1 MKKMMPTLTFK
12 IAGKDF
18 DLTPDDYI
26 LEVRRLTLRIVDDA
40 LAMPWRFLRDP
51 SAHELTGVPGR

>member
-26 LEVRRLTLRIVDDA
+26 LEVRRLTLRTVDDA
-40 LAMPWRFLRDP
+40 SAMPWRSIGP
-51 SAHELTGVPGR
+51 